1 MGLSAKAAGARVL
14 GFSIVAAGLC
24 AIVALLQNRFHFS
37 LLYPIAFGLAVCSIG
52 IGLYSLPFRLYPNA
66 VAYVCRLTG
75 CFATLDQHSSDSD
88 AIILT
93 VLVGFGFAFLLK
105 LPNDLLTQTLKDK
118 KLTYGNSMFFFVRFT
133 GCSVGITISNTVFVM
148 RWMKLLPIGSGVD
161 AHAVDWKALHE
172 IEDIRLR
179 SLF

>member
-1 MGLSAKAAGARVL
+1 M
-14 GFSIVAAGLC
+14 
-24 AIVALLQNRFHFS
+24 
-37 LLYPIAFGLAVCSIG
+37 
-52 IGLYSLPFRLYPNA
+52 
-66 VAYVCRLTG
+66 
-75 CFATLDQHSSDSD
+75 LDQHSSDLNSV
-88 AIILT
+88 ILT
-93 VLVGFGFAFLLK
+93 AIVGFGFAFLLK

-148 RWMKLLPIGSGVD
+148 RWAKLLPIDSGVD

-179 SLF
+179 ESVLAALAASLSVSSDRPPVYSP